1 MMMNELNRMPGDQPH
16 SLTLEERGRLSVTGV
31 SEVVSFDEN
40 EIIMDTTLGQL
51 TVQGEGLHVE
61 KLSLD
66 VGELTVAGEVQG
78 MFYSRG
84 KDKRGS
90 FWSRVF

>member
-1 MMMNELNRMPGDQPH
+1 MNMSELNRMQGELPH
-16 SLTLEERGRLSVTGV
+16 SLTLEERGRLNVTGV
-31 SEVVSFDEN
+31 SEVLSFDEN
-40 EIIMDTTLGQL
+40 EVIMDTTLGQL
-51 TVQGEGLHVE
+51 TVQGEQLHVE

-78 MFYSRG
+78 MFYSRAR
-84 KDKRGS
+84 DKKGS

>member
-1 MMMNELNRMPGDQPH
+1 MMMNELNRVPVDLPH
-16 SLTLEERGRLSVTGV
+16 SLTLEERGRLNVTGV

-40 EIIMDTTLGQL
+40 EIMMDTTLGQL

-78 MFYSRG
+78 MYYSRG
-84 KDKRGS
+84 KDKRG